1 MLYIEIE
8 TDNGTEIFKLHKNIR
23 LQMKLKAYLLSRF
36 KEDVLVTVTDKGEIV
51 DILKL
56 NELFSK

>member
-1 MLYIEIE
+1 
-8 TDNGTEIFKLHKNIR
+8 
-23 LQMKLKAYLLSRF
+23 MKLKAYLLSRF
-36 KEDVLVTVTDKGEIV
+36 KEDVLVTGTDKGEIV